1 MKRLERYKTDA
12 EKQKRVQR
20 KKQHADE
27 QELRLVITVSVITNE
42 AHTLYLMSTF

>member
-1 MKRLERYKTDA
+1 MKGLERYKTDD

-27 QELRLVITVSVITNE
+27 QELRLVIPVSLITNE
-42 AHTLYLMSTF
+42 ESTLYLMSTF